1 MEVSPWENHGINM
14 EDVPLPWLITR
25 GFKWWLPETTAGG
38 KWGMDHSAM
47 DLTWSDSTPESTP
60 QKKKLRSRAPPQRSK
75 AKVSENLRSLQPEN
89 CLQPGVQPW
98 QPSGPTFPCCGSEW
112 SYWVNSMRWLSW
124 HTTDPSRMYSW
135 GSRIPTLK
143 ILKAFFAVHLFNST
157 INGWIAGKNKV
168 RVCQH
173 MHSKSCKS
181 FQSFGNSVNARSVRA
196 TPQAQNGFRPKLT
209 PKICVSC
216 IVLPN
221 WCA

>member
-1 MEVSPWENHGINM
+1 MFLCHG
-14 EDVPLPWLITR
+14 
-25 GFKWWLPETTAGG
+25 WLPEGLNGDCLKQPQAENEVWTTQPWIWHDPTQLL
-38 KWGMDHSAM
+38 KV
-47 DLTWSDSTPESTP
+47 PP